1 MKENIESLEKE
12 LNRIIDVELAKDVS
26 RIDDRLVMACCD
38 GLLRMEKTDRYMIT
52 ESEMKESIDS
62 LFRKK
67 QKPVTKLTKKI
78 KILLIAAII
87 AILLAIGSLGYSQ
100 YKYNIFNFSDHSTV
114 IRG

>member
-1 MKENIESLEKE
+1 MKENIKSLEKE

-78 KILLIAAII
+78 KIPFVTSTF
-87 AILLAIGSLGYSQ
+87 SLSMP
-100 YKYNIFNFSDHSTV
+100 FH
-114 IRG
+114 R